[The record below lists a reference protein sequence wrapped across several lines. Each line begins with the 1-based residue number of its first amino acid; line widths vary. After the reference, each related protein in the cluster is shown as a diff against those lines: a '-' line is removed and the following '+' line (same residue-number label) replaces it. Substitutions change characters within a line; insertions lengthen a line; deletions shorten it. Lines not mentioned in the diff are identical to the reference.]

1 MLLLPQR
8 CRNKAWATIS
18 MCFLLVFTACKTE
31 TYYTISTSSSPSEGG
46 TISVSPSGSS
56 VLEGTSITF
65 SATPNSAYL
74 FTGWSGSLSGTENPK
89 TVTVTADLNVIANF
103 QLKTYSLTV
112 SVEGEGTVNER
123 VVSTKTE
130 YGSGTVVELTA
141 APSSGW
147 SFDHW
152 EGDLSGSDNPTQIT
166 ITGQKTVKA
175 VFTKNKYAYNLKI
188 IGPGVVDEYLL
199 PETKAD
205 FDYGTKILLKA
216 IPSEGAV
223 FKGWSGDISGNSMEL
238 VLTIDKPKDVIATFS
253 GVAPTYP
260 LPNLKQPWPSLK
272 RFYKG
277 FDYRLFSN
285 DGAGRGWILVDYN
298 RDGYLDVVTSE
309 TFKDDYYE
317 SDSNISFFIGN
328 SDGTFS
334 VDPLNENGIIGKEPR
349 KIMYADF
356 NNDEKPDIL
365 LIGHGTEQPGAR
377 IGVYPIILMSSPSG
391 IYDAVRFEDIW
402 GYYHGGSIGDIDN
415 DGDLDIVLPD
425 AMGCVTHTLLNDG
438 TGVFSVDDT
447 KVLSASG
454 IFTCELYDINHD
466 GFLDLI
472 WGGGADG
479 KWDGG
484 FWPAEVIWG
493 DGHAFLE
500 NNGIS
505 YLVASENSLGE
516 FLDFEFADLDN
527 DGVDEIICATT
538 SQYQGWGIE
547 VYRLEGKDF
556 IDRSSVYFEPD
567 GSVGHGENWIGGVDL
582 EEVDGKIYLICQQY
596 GDSRM
601 AFEYEGGKFSRVIE
615 DTHFV
620 PQNGFSIYYDAMVP
634 LDSNFGYD
642 LHCTDNPY
650 SGVYCIKNEPGS
662 WGFMF
667 KLSEAQNGADLR
679 PLVSEGY
686 ALEFYIRHDQPDFLV
701 EIKFI
706 SDAMSG
712 QEGNTFCYAYWGNE
726 HNSDGEW
733 QRIVLPLAE
742 IVSWDDET
750 KESWGRINTLFFHAA
765 GDINKCPFYVDD
777 IRIRK
782 VLSE

>member
-1 MLLLPQR
+1 
-8 CRNKAWATIS
+8 
-18 MCFLLVFTACKTE
+18 MCFLFVFTACKTE

-46 TISVSPSGSS
+46 NISVSPSGSS
-56 VLEGTSITF
+56 ILEGTSITF
-65 SATPNSAYL
+65 TATPNSAYL

-89 TVTVTADLNVIANF
+89 TVTVTADMNVIANF
-103 QLKTYSLTV
+103 ELKTYPLTV

-141 APSSGW
+141 APSTGW

-152 EGDLSGSDNPTQIT
+152 EGDLSGSDNPAQIT

-223 FKGWSGDISGNSMEL
+223 FKGWSGGVSDNSMEL
-238 VLTIDKPKDVIATFS
+238 ILDIDEPKEVIATFS

-272 RFYKG
+272 CLYKG

-285 DGAGRGWILVDYN
+285 DASGRGWIPIDYN
-298 RDGYLDVVTSE
+298 RDGFLDVITTE
-309 TFKDDYYE
+309 TFKENYIE
-317 SDSNISFFIGN
+317 SDCDIHFYIGN
-328 SDGTFS
+328 PDGTFS
-334 VDPLNENGIIGKEPR
+334 IDPLNENGLVGKEPR
-349 KIMYADF
+349 KIMYSDF
-356 NNDEKPDIL
+356 NDDGIPDIL
-365 LIGHGTEQPGAR
+365 MVGHGTEQPEALWGC
-377 IGVYPIILMSSPSG
+377 YPVILMSSSSG
-391 IYDAVRFEDIW
+391 VYQIVRFEDIW
-402 GYYHGGSIGDIDN
+402 GYHHGGAIGDIDN
-415 DGDLDIVLPD
+415 DGDMDILLPGGANWD
-425 AMGCVTHTLLNDG
+425 FKTHTLINNG
-438 TGVFSVDDT
+438 NGEFSDNTEIV
-447 KVLSASG
+447 VSGSG
-454 IFTCELYDINHD
+454 IFTCELWDINHD

-479 KWDGG
+479 KWDGET
-484 FWPAEVIWG
+484 WRAEVIWG
-493 DGHAFLE
+493 DGHGFLST
-500 NNGIS
+500 NAIS
-505 YLVASENSLGE
+505 IIPNWDLIG
-516 FLDFEFADLDN
+516 FLDYEFFDLDQ
-527 DGVDEIICATT
+527 DGIDEIIT
-538 SQYQGWGIE
+538 SITPDQYAGWELE
-547 VYRLEGKDF
+547 VYKWTGSDF
-556 IDRSSVYFEPD
+556 INVTSEYFKPGE
-567 GSVGHGENWIGGVDL
+567 SVGHGENWIGWVDF
-582 EEVDGKIYLICQQY
+582 EDVDGKMYLVCQQF
-596 GDSRM
+596 GDSRIY
-601 AFEYEGGKFSRVIE
+601 FEYKNGIFNRVIE
-615 DTHFV
+615 DPRFV
-620 PQNGFSIYYDAMVP
+620 PQEGFVIYDDPKAPFNYFDEYV
-634 LDSNFGYD
+634 SNDNCF
-642 LHCTDNPY
+642 HCTDNPY
-650 SGVYCIKNEPGS
+650 SGQYCIKNEPGE
-662 WGFMF
+662 WGYWFY
-667 KLSEAQNGADLR
+667 LSNTQNGADLR
-679 PLVSEGY
+679 HLVSEGY
-686 ALEFYIRHDQPDFLV
+686 SLEFYIRHDQPDFLV

-706 SDAMSG
+706 SDGIDG
-712 QEGNTFCYAYWGNE
+712 QEGNTFCYGYWGNE